1 MPCKDTTSQI
11 TVILDESDCLI
22 SFDCSKLTCQKPIGG
37 GTGFVEFCRGKHVG
51 EVVKL
56 EFSDLVADLKLTD
69 SEEQFLLYL
78 EWDALGAALN
88 QYQGS
93 PHEVDRDRYQIATIS
108 YESDQVEIRQMV
120 APPAEMPKLIPCRKR
135 AGEKTP

>member
-1 MPCKDTTSQI
+1 MPCKDTTSSMV
-11 TVILDESDCLI
+11 VILDGNDCMV
-22 SFDCSKLTCQKPIGG
+22 SFDFSKLTCQKSVGG
-37 GTGFVEFCRGKHVG
+37 RTGFMEFCRGKPIG
-51 EVVKL
+51 EVINL
-56 EFSDLVADLKLTD
+56 EFSDLAAGLKLTG

-93 PHEVDRDRYQIATIS
+93 RHEVDRDRYQIAIIA

-120 APPAEMPKLIPCRKR
+120 VPPEEMPKLIPCRKR
-135 AGEKTP
+135 VGEKTP

>member
-11 TVILDESDCLI
+11 TVILDERDCLV
-22 SFDCSKLTCQKPIGG
+22 SFDFSKLTCQKSVGG
-37 GTGFVEFCRGKHVG
+37 GTGFVEYCRGKHIG

-56 EFSDLVADLKLTD
+56 EFSDLVVDLGLTD

-78 EWDALGAALN
+78 EWDALGAALS

-93 PHEVDRDRYQIATIS
+93 SNEVDRDRYQIATIA
-108 YESDQVEIRQMV
+108 YESDRVEIRQMV
-120 APPAEMPKLIPCRKR
+120 ASPEEMPKLIPCRKR
-135 AGEKTP
+135 EAS

>member
-11 TVILDESDCLI
+11 TVILDERDCLV
-22 SFDCSKLTCQKPIGG
+22 SFDFSKLTCQKSVGG
-37 GTGFVEFCRGKHVG
+37 GTGFVEYCRGKHIG

-56 EFSDLVADLKLTD
+56 EFSDLVVDLGLTD

-78 EWDALGAALN
+78 EWDALGAALS

-93 PHEVDRDRYQIATIS
+93 SNEVDRDRYQIATIA
-108 YESDQVEIRQMV
+108 YESERVEIRQMV
-120 APPAEMPKLIPCRKR
+120 ASPEEMPKLIPCRKR
-135 AGEKTP
+135 EAS